1 MPSKA
6 KPSAV
11 TFAPDPRITALKA
24 RATTLVKTWRAVS
37 VFDTTSFEKAG
48 QALKDTVSIRK
59 DLKTLLGPEI
69 DKAKAEYKTKDK
81 LFKDVDN
88 VIRDAE
94 VLIRD
99 ALAAYAAKQK
109 AKQDALIEKALDS
122 GKDEKA
128 AAIMAKPFV
137 PEVSGLS
144 FTEHWH
150 AEVTNLG
157 DLVRWI
163 ASKTATKVD
172 EAKFLDY
179 LMPNLVVL
187 NAKARDAKSEDL
199 GIPGVK
205 GVKETSSTVRS

>member
-6 KPSAV
+6 KPTAV
-11 TFAPDPRITALKA
+11 TFAPDPRITALKS

-37 VFDTTSFEKAG
+37 VFDTASFEKAG

-69 DKAKAEYKTKDK
+69 DAAKATYKAKDK

-128 AAIMAKPFV
+128 AALAAKPFV

-144 FTEHWH
+144 FAEHWH
-150 AEVTNLG
+150 AEVTNKAQ
-157 DLVRWI
+157 LVDAVARGL
-163 ASKTATKVD
+163 VP
-172 EAKFLDY
+172 LDA
-179 LMPNLVVL
+179 LEVNMPWL
-187 NAKARDAKSEDL
+187 NAKARDMKAEDL

-205 GVKETSSTVRS
+205 GVKETSSTVRA